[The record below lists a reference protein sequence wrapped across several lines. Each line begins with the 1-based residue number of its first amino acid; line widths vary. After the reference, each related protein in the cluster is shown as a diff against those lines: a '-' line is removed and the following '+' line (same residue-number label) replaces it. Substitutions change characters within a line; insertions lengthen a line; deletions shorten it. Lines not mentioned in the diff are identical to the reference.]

1 MHIVPALHWL
11 RDTMT
16 SGDNDPWLLRL
27 TRLLHDPVHGAELR
41 GDLTDGMT
49 TLPSW
54 MQELL
59 RPLVSNEAHDA

>member
-1 MHIVPALHWL
+1 MRIVQALHWL

-16 SGDNDPWLLRL
+16 GDDNSPWLDRL
-27 TRLLHDPVHGAELR
+27 TKLLQDPVNGAALR
-41 GDLTDGMT
+41 NDLADGMT

-59 RPLVSNEAHDA
+59 RPIVLDQAPRA